1 MYKLAFFDL
10 DGTLLNSN
18 GLIDLSSINAL
29 KRLSSNNIRLV
40 LITGRSLK
48 SVKKIVNKYSIYNLF
63 SYYVCFNGALIIDN
77 KKNKIICN
85 YNVNSASF
93 KDLAD
98 CANYN
103 NINCYMVLKNNI
115 VSKDICDL
123 EREEA
128 FRNEFIIRQEEF
140 NNNLKIYKIV
150 FNSTKEKIDLLSNID
165 LSKYNTIRLD
175 DNTLEIMSFYA
186 SKVLALKRIAKEE
199 KVYYKDIIVF
209 GDANNDKEMLS
220 IVGYGCAMNNASTV
234 AKESANYV
242 TLDNNSNG
250 IKVAIDSILGD

>member
-29 KRLSSNNIRLV
+29 KRLSSNNIKLV

-77 KKNKIICN
+77 KKIKLFVIIMLTVLLLKTWLIMLIIIN
-85 YNVNSASF
+85 Y
-93 KDLAD
+93 
-98 CANYN
+98 
-103 NINCYMVLKNNI
+103 YMVLKNNI